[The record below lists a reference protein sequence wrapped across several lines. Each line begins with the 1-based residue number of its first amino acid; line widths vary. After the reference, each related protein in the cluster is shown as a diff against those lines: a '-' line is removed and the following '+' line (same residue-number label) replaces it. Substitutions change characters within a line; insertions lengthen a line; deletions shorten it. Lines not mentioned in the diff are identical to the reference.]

1 MDVLLVSCLCSHAKR
16 RITLN
21 EEEIAELVDAISA
34 SELFYTQIEFWIATV
49 IGIAS
54 VFFSLKAFFEA
65 RQAKKAAF
73 EAGKTVKIQTITI
86 ELTEI
91 AQRLDKLEFNL
102 SFSEA
107 RDLLNEVS
115 RRLRRL
121 IAPFQ
126 DTDDLSDLCLNLKSA
141 LEDAKE
147 ALEEVRPQNPE
158 DDLPPNT
165 IYFATQGY
173 FSNIS
178 SLVAEIMGLFEKRTI
193 EVNDK

>member
-1 MDVLLVSCLCSHAKR
+1 M
-16 RITLN
+16 N
-21 EEEIAELVDAISA
+21 EEEIKKLVEAISSA
-34 SELFYTQIEFWIATV
+34 AEPFYSYPEFWIATV
-49 IGIAS
+49 IGTAS
-54 VFFSLKAFFEA
+54 VYFSVKAFNEA
-65 RQAKKAAF
+65 KAAKTAAY

-91 AQRLDKLEFNL
+91 AQRLDKLDFEL

-126 DTDDLSDLCLNLKSA
+126 ETGDLIEPCDNLKNA
-141 LEDAKE
+141 LDGAKT
-147 ALEEVRPQNPE
+147 ALDEVRPQSGE
-158 DDLPPNT
+158 SEDLPPNT
-165 IYFATQGY
+165 IYFATQGH

-193 EVNDK
+193 EVAE

>member
-1 MDVLLVSCLCSHAKR
+1 M
-16 RITLN
+16 N
-21 EEEIAELVDAISA
+21 EEEIAKLVEVLNS
-34 SELFYTQIEFWIATV
+34 SNPFYGQFEFWIATL
-49 IGIAS
+49 IGAAS
-54 VFFSLKAFFEA
+54 VFFSVKAFNEA
-65 RQAKKAAF
+65 KAAKTAAF

-91 AQRLDKLEFNL
+91 AQRLDKLDFGL

-126 DTDDLSDLCLNLKSA
+126 DTEYLSEPCLSLKSA
-141 LEDAKE
+141 LDEAKE
-147 ALEEVRPQNPE
+147 ALEEVRPQDPE
-158 DDLPPNT
+158 TDLPPNT
-165 IYFATQGY
+165 IYFATQGH

-193 EVNDK
+193 EVNDT

>member
-1 MDVLLVSCLCSHAKR
+1 MNAEDIEKISEAVS
-16 RITLN
+16 TLT
-21 EEEIAELVDAISA
+21 IP
-34 SELFYTQIEFWIATV
+34 FYWSLDFWIATI

-54 VFFSLKAFFEA
+54 VFFSLKAFNEA
-65 RQAKKAAF
+65 KAAKTAAY

-91 AQRLDKLEFNL
+91 AQRLDKLDFDL
-102 SFSEA
+102 SFAQA
-107 RDLLNEVS
+107 RDLLNEIS

-126 DTDDLSDLCLNLKSA
+126 DTGDLSIPCQNLKDA
-141 LEDAKE
+141 LEQAKQ
-147 ALEEVRPQNPE
+147 ALDEVRPQGV
-158 DDLPPNT
+158 DATLPPNT
-165 IYFATQGY
+165 IYFATQGH

-193 EVNDK
+193 EVKEI

>member
-1 MDVLLVSCLCSHAKR
+1 
-16 RITLN
+16 LN
-21 EEEIAELVDAISA
+21 EKYIENIISVM
-34 SELFYTQIEFWIATV
+34 EQPFYTTPEFWIASI

-54 VFFSLKAFFEA
+54 VYFSVKAFKEA
-65 RQAKKAAF
+65 REAKKAAF

-91 AQRLDKLEFNL
+91 AQRLDKLDFELN
-102 SFSEA
+102 FSEA

-115 RRLRRL
+115 RRIRRL

-126 DTDDLSDLCLNLKSA
+126 DTDYLSQPCATL
-141 LEDAKE
+141 KE
-147 ALEEVRPQNPE
+147 ALEQAKAALNEVRPQDSE
-158 DDLPPNT
+158 DQELPPNT
-165 IYFATQGY
+165 IYFATQGH

-193 EVNDK
+193 EVTE

>member
-1 MDVLLVSCLCSHAKR
+1 M
-16 RITLN
+16 N
-21 EEEIAELVDAISA
+21 EEEIAKLVGAINA
-34 SELFYTQIEFWIATV
+34 SEPFYKQIEFWIANI

-54 VFFSLKAFFEA
+54 VFFSVKAFVEA
-65 RQAKKAAF
+65 REAKKAAF

-91 AQRLDKLEFNL
+91 AQRLDKLDFDL

-126 DTDDLSDLCLNLKSA
+126 DTDDLSEPCLNLKSA

-147 ALEEVRPQNPE
+147 ALEEVRPQSPE

-165 IYFATQGY
+165 IYFATQGH

-193 EVNDK
+193 EVNEK